1 MLETLKSEVA
11 AVAKRAQRDGLCKH
25 KSGNFSA
32 RDAQTGYVV
41 ISPTGVNREQ
51 LSAKDMVVMD
61 SDARVVE
68 SLSGLR
74 PTSEALMHLKL
85 YEIRPELGA
94 VVHTHSMYATV
105 FAVLDKPIPAL
116 VYEMFHLN
124 CSKARIPVAPYGRP
138 GTAALA
144 ESVVGVCSE
153 ADVFLLKGHGAV
165 AVDADTIDGAYL
177 KACYIEELAELYH
190 HVLTANN
197 GVEPEVFPEEELQKW
212 EYPKEILM
220 DEGCR

>member
-1 MLETLKSEVA
+1 MLEDLKREVL

-32 RDAQTGYVV
+32 RDLETGYVV
-41 ISPTGVNREQ
+41 ISPTGADREQ
-51 LSAKDMVVMD
+51 LTERDMVVMD
-61 SDARVVE
+61 MDAQVVE

-85 YEIRPELGA
+85 YETRPELRA

-105 FAVLDKPIPAL
+105 FAVLNRPIPAL
-116 VYEMFHLN
+116 VYEMFSLN

-138 GTAALA
+138 GTPVLA
-144 ESVVGVCSE
+144 ESVVEVCQE

-165 AVDADTIDGAYL
+165 AVDANSIDEAYL
-177 KACYIEELAELYH
+177 KACYVEELAEMYH
-190 HVLTANN
+190 HVLTANG
-197 GVEPEVFPEEELQKW
+197 GVEPETFPAEELQKW
-212 EYPKEILM
+212 EYPKEI
-220 DEGCR
+220 G